1 MEIYKLNYLDKET
14 AITDLLSKGVYIETI
29 FDGTTSLSYGQG
41 IRAVVEIGKVVKVQG
56 TYDEQGNVITE
67 PIYYDGY
74 AYDVMCIQEVV
85 FESEIFPVDCKH
97 SFMGYA
103 QDADGEV
110 IENLTVSNNT
120 TKQVSK

>member
-1 MEIYKLNYLDKET
+1 MEIYKLNYTGKET
-14 AITDLLSKGVYIETI
+14 AVTDLLAKGVYVETEE
-29 FDGTTSLSYGQG
+29 GLVYGQG
-41 IRAVVEIGKVVKVQG
+41 VQAVVEIGKIIEIPG

-74 AYDVMCIQEVV
+74 AYDVMCEQEIV

-103 QDADGEV
+103 QDADGPVNEIV
-110 IENLTVSNNT
+110 IIE
-120 TKQVSK
+120 